1 MLDREFMLL
10 LTSFRRLLRRN
21 ATSAVKKMI
30 RKTHPADLAEIFR
43 SFTDLERETIFD
55 YIEDVHYK
63 AELITELDD
72 DIFHELLTNY
82 ATEKIKD
89 IIMELPGDDQAD
101 VLEKLPDEIEQ
112 DVINLLNKKE
122 SREIDELLKYSP
134 ESAGGLMVP
143 LPFKLHEDCTAREA
157 VETVQSQEDMEL
169 VFYIYIVDQ
178 DDRLTG
184 VLSLRE
190 LLSAK
195 PNDILKNIMRKELI
209 TVKPGTDQEKVA
221 RIVSRYDFLAI
232 PVVDEGNH
240 LLGIVTIDDIIDVL
254 REEATE
260 DFLQMAGVGKD
271 REILLKS
278 PGQAVKMRFPWL
290 FATFMGGV
298 IASLIVMQFETLVTK
313 FALLSSFIPII
324 AGMGGNVGI
333 QSSTIIVRGISTG
346 RINLKKLGKVIS
358 RQMFIGLAL
367 GLLYGTL
374 LTIFSMVFYSGR
386 EAIYPLAGITGFSL
400 LMAILIAATVG
411 TVSPL
416 ILDRLKIDPAVATGP
431 IVTTSVDILSVA
443 IYLTT
448 AFLLLMNV

>member
-1 MLDREFMLL
+1 MLDREFIIL

-21 ATSAVKKMI
+21 ANNAVKKMI
-30 RKTHPADLAEIFR
+30 KKTHPADLAEIFR
-43 SFTDLERETIFD
+43 SFTDRERKAVFEF
-55 YIEDVHYK
+55 IEDVHYK
-63 AELITELDD
+63 AELITELDAA
-72 DIFHELLTNY
+72 IFQELITNY
-82 ATEKIKD
+82 EIEKIKD
-89 IIMELPGDDQAD
+89 IILELPGDDQAD
-101 VLEKLPDEIEQ
+101 VLELLPDNIEQ
-112 DVINLLNKKE
+112 QIIDLMNTKE

-134 ESAGGLMVP
+134 ESAGGLMVT
-143 LPFKLHEDCTAREA
+143 LPFKMHEDSTAKEA

-169 VFYIYIVDQ
+169 VFYIYIVDH
-178 DDRLTG
+178 DERLTG

-195 PNDILKNIMRKELI
+195 PSDKLKNIMRTDI
-209 TVKPGTDQEKVA
+209 ISVTPDTDQEKVA

-232 PVVDEGNH
+232 PVVDETNH

-278 PGQAVKMRFPWL
+278 PGQAVRMRFPWL

-298 IASLIVMQFETLVTK
+298 IASLIVMQFEALVTQ

-346 RINLKKLGKVIS
+346 RIDFKKLGAVVS
-358 RQMFIGLAL
+358 RQMLIGLAL
-367 GLLYGTL
+367 GLLYGVL
-374 LTIFSMVFYSGR
+374 LTLFSIIFYFSR
-386 EAIYPLAGITGFSL
+386 AKIIYLASVTGFSL
-400 LMAILIAATVG
+400 LMAIMIAATVG
-411 TVSPL
+411 TISPL
-416 ILDRLKIDPAVATGP
+416 IFDRLKIDPAVATGP
-431 IVTTSVDILSVA
+431 IVTTSVDILSVT
-443 IYLTT
+443 IYLAT
-448 AFLLLMNV
+448 AFVILMK